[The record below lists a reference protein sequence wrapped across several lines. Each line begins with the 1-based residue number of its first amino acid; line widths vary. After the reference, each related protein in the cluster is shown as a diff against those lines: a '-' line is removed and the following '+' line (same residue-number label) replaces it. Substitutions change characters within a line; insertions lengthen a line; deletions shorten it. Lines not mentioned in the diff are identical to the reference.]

1 MNSEYDFNLL
11 YYKHTVIYVQSKFS
25 MLSSIF
31 IRVSNYNLTESTRRM
46 SNICKKSEKEA
57 KLKLYFRFHTHEE

>member
-46 SNICKKSEKEA
+46 SNICKKSEKRGKA
-57 KLKLYFRFHTHEE
+57 QIVFSFSYA